1 VREAPFKDGLMQN
14 SGLFGS
20 GLKGCEQGLR
30 FLQAPMSFAGGNP
43 SGSSER
49 EETAGNPN
57 ERLPLVRAER

>member
-1 VREAPFKDGLMQN
+1 MQN

>member
-1 VREAPFKDGLMQN
+1 MQN
-14 SGLFGS
+14 TGLFS
-20 GLKGCEQGLR
+20 SRLEGCEQGLR
-30 FLQAPMSFAGGNP
+30 VVQAPVSFAGGNP